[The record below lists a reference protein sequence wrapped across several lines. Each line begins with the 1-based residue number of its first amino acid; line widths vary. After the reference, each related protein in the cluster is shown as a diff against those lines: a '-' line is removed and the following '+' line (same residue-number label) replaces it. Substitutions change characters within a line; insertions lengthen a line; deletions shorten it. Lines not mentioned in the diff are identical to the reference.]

1 MTRRQLTVAQF
12 VAAVVTLACYV
23 AGLASA
29 PTADLPQ
36 QLNSRDFWKLSEEL
50 SEPNGTF
57 RSDNLLSNEIW
68 LQHVIP
74 ELTKTAKTGR
84 VYLGVGPEQNF
95 TYIAALK
102 PAMVFIV
109 DVRRGNLQ
117 LHLMYKALFEMSN
130 DRAEFVSKLFAKK
143 RPAGLSATSTALE
156 IFNAYSEVPTS
167 EALFKETLQSMR
179 DHLVKTR
186 NLPLTKE
193 DLDGIEYVA
202 NAFYWYGPGIN
213 YNSSGGR
220 MGRMMATYFDLM
232 VATDAEG
239 RSRSY
244 LASEE
249 NFKVMKDLHS
259 KNLLVPVVGNFGGPK
274 ALRAVGTWVKER
286 GGTVTAFYLSNVEQ
300 YPRPAGAV
308 ARLLQQRG
316 GAAARRHQRFHPL
329 SASRPELER
338 LRPIRDGA
346 HQPAREDGGRNQGL
360 PEVTPATSRDD
371 LFQTLERRC
380 APITRRSAPPPLAGK
395 TVAAHTLSIPRR
407 LRMDFSDGLQ
417 ALRSAWLVRSFA
429 DHTER
434 SRPRGIAA
442 PVFRLRTASASSKA
456 PSTE

>member
-167 EALFKETLQSMR
+167 EALFKETLQSIR

-249 NFKVMKDLHS
+249 NFKVLKDLHS

-274 ALRAVGTWVKER
+274 ALRAVGTWRQGAWRDSHRLLSVER
-286 GGTVTAFYLSNVEQ
+286 RAV
-300 YPRPAGAV
+300 PRPAGAV

-338 LRPIRDGA
+338 LRRITGWGSPTSSGRWRKKPR
-346 HQPAREDGGRNQGL
+346 PAR
-360 PEVTPATSRDD
+360 SS
-371 LFQTLERRC
+371 C
-380 APITRRSAPPPLAGK
+380 ARPRTRR
-395 TVAAHTLSIPRR
+395 R
-407 LRMDFSDGLQ
+407 L
-417 ALRSAWLVRSFA
+417 
-429 DHTER
+429 
-434 SRPRGIAA
+434 
-442 PVFRLRTASASSKA
+442 
-456 PSTE
+456 

>member
-143 RPAGLSATSTALE
+143 RPGGLSATSTALE

-167 EALFKETLQSMR
+167 EALFKETLQSIR

-186 NLPLTKE
+186 NLPLTRE

-249 NFKVMKDLHS
+249 NFKAVKDLHS
-259 KNLLVPVVGNFGGPK
+259 KNLFVPVVGNFGGPK

-300 YPRPAGAV
+300 Y
-308 ARLLQQRG
+308 LDQ
-316 GAAARRHQRFHPL
+316 
-329 SASRPELER
+329 
-338 LRPIRDGA
+338 
-346 HQPAREDGGRNQGL
+346 QGL
-360 PEVTPATSRDD
+360 WPA
-371 LFQTLERRC
+371 FC
-380 APITRRSAPPPLAGK
+380 NN
-395 TVAAHTLSIPRR
+395 VAALPLDDTSVFIRSVRPGPNSNGFGVYG
-407 LRMDFSDGLQ
+407 MGLTNQ
-417 ALRSAWLVRSFA
+417 LGKMAEE
-429 DHTER
+429 T
-434 SRPRGIAA
+434 
-442 PVFRLRTASASSKA
+442 KA
-456 PSTE
+456 CPK

>member
-259 KNLLVPVVGNFGGPK
+259 KNLRRTCRRQLWWPEGAAGGRDLGQG
-274 ALRAVGTWVKER
+274 AWRDSHRLLSVECRAV
-286 GGTVTAFYLSNVEQ
+286 
-300 YPRPAGAV
+300 PRPAGAV

-338 LRPIRDGA
+338 LRLIRDGA

-360 PEVTPATSRDD
+360 PEVTPATSRAD
-371 LFQTLERRC
+371 LLQTSRASVRSHHPAVGASSARRENGRSSYPVDP
-380 APITRRSAPPPLAGK
+380 APT
-395 TVAAHTLSIPRR
+395 T
-407 LRMDFSDGLQ
+407 DGLQ
-417 ALRSAWLVRSFA
+417 RRTS
-429 DHTER
+429 
-434 SRPRGIAA
+434 GA
-442 PVFRLRTASASSKA
+442 PIGVAG
-456 PSTE
+456 